1 MSSFSRSFGG
11 ALLALALL
19 APLAACTGLT
29 PVYGERGLGAERI
42 ALSYAAPNNRLEQI
56 IYQDLALRLGK
67 GSGDVPQ
74 VSVSVSE
81 GGGRLTNGL
90 VDTPNSPRQMVVTA
104 KITLTDVDGTV
115 LFSGT
120 RSQTADYTTDAQSF
134 ASQEA
139 ALDASRRAARLL
151 ADTIRLELLAA
162 LAK

>member
-19 APLAACTGLT
+19 APLAACTGFT

-90 VDTPNSPRQMVVTA
+90 VDTPNSP
-104 KITLTDVDGTV
+104 
-115 LFSGT
+115 
-120 RSQTADYTTDAQSF
+120 ADYTTDAQSF